1 MKNLSLKNITK
12 KSAIVATVITGLSA
26 GTAFADTFNAA
37 LSIVEP
43 IALTQTT
50 QMNLGA
56 ILATT
61 SNTCTIAALGDLTGT
76 GCFDDSATG
85 TLAAIGVDGTTG
97 LQVDIALT
105 AGASA
110 ASELSFIPSLLDNG
124 QGATT
129 LTGVTLQASHSLSLG
144 GALTID
150 NGPLA
155 ITNNVT
161 SVDYQ
166 VDVTY
171 Q

>member
-1 MKNLSLKNITK
+1 LQDSSLKNITK
-12 KSAIVATVITGLSA
+12 RSAIAATLTTGLTA
-26 GTAFADTFNAA
+26 GTALAETFNAA
-37 LSIVEP
+37 FTIIEP
-43 IALTQTT
+43 IYLTQTS

-61 SNTCTIAALGDLTGT
+61 SDTCTITTLGGLTGS
-76 GCFDDSATG
+76 GCYNDSLTG
-85 TLAAIGVDGTTG
+85 TLASIRVNGTKK

-110 ASELSFIPSLLDNG
+110 ASELSFIPTLLDNG
-124 QGATT
+124 QGTTT
-129 LTGVTLQASHSLSLG
+129 LTGITLQDPHTLSVG
-144 GALTID
+144 GALTIN

-155 ITNNVT
+155 ITNNVS
-161 SVDYQ
+161 SVNFQ